1 MPLDSIAGGTESFP
15 ANMKKDHKAR
25 WTPELVRDRIRTGM
39 LINRLQNH
47 VLGRLDMS
55 KTQLQAAG
63 ILLRKTLPD
72 MIAQTVER
80 RPLEAMADGELL
92 DTLQSIR
99 SYLAAQSAGGGV
111 AEPREPASTPE
122 IQTVQ

>member
-1 MPLDSIAGGTESFP
+1 
-15 ANMKKDHKAR
+15 
-25 WTPELVRDRIRTGM
+25 M

-80 RPLEAMADGELL
+80 RPLEAMADDELL
-92 DTLQSIR
+92 TTLQSIR
-99 SYLAAQSAGGGV
+99 SHLAAQSTGKGTGD
-111 AEPREPASTPE
+111 PE
-122 IQTVQ
+122 SPESLN

>member
-1 MPLDSIAGGTESFP
+1 MA
-15 ANMKKDHKAR
+15 AR
-25 WTPELVRDRIRTGM
+25 NRSWTPEVVRQKIRTSM

-80 RPLEAMADGELL
+80 RPLEAMADDELL
-92 DTLQSIR
+92 TTLQSIR
-99 SYLAAQSAGGGV
+99 SYLATQNSGNGMGNETEPQS
-111 AEPREPASTPE
+111 PDPL
-122 IQTVQ
+122 QTVQ

>member
-1 MPLDSIAGGTESFP
+1 MA
-15 ANMKKDHKAR
+15 AR
-25 WTPELVRDRIRTGM
+25 NRDWTPDKVRQKIRTSM

-47 VLGRLDMS
+47 VIGRLEMS

-80 RPLEAMADGELL
+80 RPLEGMANDELIE
-92 DTLQSIR
+92 TLHAIR
-99 SYLAAQSAGGGV
+99 SYLAGEGDRAGI
-111 AEPREPASTPE
+111 EPTPSRESTH
-122 IQTVQ
+122 

>member
-1 MPLDSIAGGTESFP
+1 MA
-15 ANMKKDHKAR
+15 AR
-25 WTPELVRDRIRTGM
+25 KRDWTPDVVRQKIRTSM

-72 MIAQTVER
+72 MIAQQVTT
-80 RPLEAMADGELL
+80 RPLESMADDELIRTLHDIRGYLAENSPRGGTAEAGELSVPGAVQ
-92 DTLQSIR
+92 TLQ
-99 SYLAAQSAGGGV
+99 
-111 AEPREPASTPE
+111 
-122 IQTVQ
+122 

>member
-1 MPLDSIAGGTESFP
+1 MA
-15 ANMKKDHKAR
+15 AR
-25 WTPELVRDRIRTGM
+25 NRTWTPEVVRQKIRTSM

-47 VLGRLDMS
+47 VLGRLSMS

-80 RPLEAMADGELL
+80 RPLESMADDELL
-92 DTLQSIR
+92 ETLRGIR
-99 SYLAAQSAGGGV
+99 SYLASQSSGNGTGK
-111 AEPREPASTPE
+111 ESEREPASELP
-122 IQTVQ
+122 TVQ

>member
-1 MPLDSIAGGTESFP
+1 MA
-15 ANMKKDHKAR
+15 AR
-25 WTPELVRDRIRTGM
+25 KRDWTPDVVRQKIRTSM

-47 VLGRLDMS
+47 VLGRLDMT

-80 RPLEAMADGELL
+80 RPLEAMADDELL
-92 DTLQSIR
+92 TTLQSIR
-99 SYLAAQSAGGGV
+99 SHLAAQSS
-111 AEPREPASTPE
+111 REGTGDPPGSE
-122 IQTVQ
+122 QTH

>member
-1 MPLDSIAGGTESFP
+1 MA
-15 ANMKKDHKAR
+15 AR
-25 WTPELVRDRIRTGM
+25 HRTWTPEVVRQKIRTSM

-47 VLGRLDMS
+47 VLGRLEMT

-80 RPLEAMADGELL
+80 RPLEAMADDELIE
-92 DTLQSIR
+92 TLKSIR
-99 SYLAAQSAGGGV
+99 SYLATQSTGNGTSE
-111 AEPREPASTPE
+111 AEVREPLN
-122 IQTVQ
+122 